1 MQARDPTPAAGAQ
14 EEPQAP
20 PPLLVPERPLCP
32 HCWRLPSGPLRKH
45 GSGMS
50 VCPACNLHSHSH
62 GGQLRRYSA
71 EQQRQH
77 AEQAQ
82 QALQQRREQQEAA
95 AAASSAVQQQAPATQ
110 QPERR
115 PKRKAA
121 AGPSSASGDGGSPN
135 AALPHAAVR
144 QPKPAQQPAKRSKQ
158 PRNVYQA
165 LAEGGVEPALVHA
178 LFWRCA
184 VGGLG
189 DKEAV
194 RRWAG
199 RNCVLREPASLASH
213 LGSGGGRW
221 LCWMLL
227 HCSVVGTA
235 ATADPASP
243 CA

>member
-20 PPLLVPERPLCP
+20 PPLLDPERPLCP

-121 AGPSSASGDGGSPN
+121 AGPAVMAAAQMLHCPMLPCASPSLPNSQPSAASSRAMCTRHWLRAGWSQRWCTPCSG
-135 AALPHAAVR
+135 AAL
-144 QPKPAQQPAKRSKQ
+144 
-158 PRNVYQA
+158 
-165 LAEGGVEPALVHA
+165 LEGWAT
-178 LFWRCA
+178 
-184 VGGLG
+184 
-189 DKEAV
+189 
-194 RRWAG
+194 RR
-199 RNCVLREPASLASH
+199 R
-213 LGSGGGRW
+213 
-221 LCWMLL
+221 
-227 HCSVVGTA
+227 
-235 ATADPASP
+235 
-243 CA
+243 